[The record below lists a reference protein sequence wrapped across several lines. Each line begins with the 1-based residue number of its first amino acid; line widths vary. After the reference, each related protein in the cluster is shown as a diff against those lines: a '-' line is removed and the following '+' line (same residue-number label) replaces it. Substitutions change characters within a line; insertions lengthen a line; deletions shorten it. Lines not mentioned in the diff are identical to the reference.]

1 MRCRARSLLAWLV
14 IAVAAVTV
22 TGLGLWLP
30 NAASGQSAVLS
41 IDAPPSV
48 PPGGGQFPVTVS
60 VQGVSNLGSY
70 EWQILYDPDVIGF
83 VRVDNGPFL
92 GSTGRQVFCPGRILG
107 EGTVRFGCATYQS
120 ALPGPSGSSVLSTVT
135 FSPVAGGTV
144 DIRFVCAG
152 LTDASDEVISIP
164 VSNVAECMA
173 PFTPTPGP
181 GDTPAPTSTPAPG
194 EPTATPT
201 PTGPLPT
208 LTPVPPGL
216 EAVDLVAGCNAV
228 ASTYPDGTPIGTIAS
243 NVGRTGILTS
253 IWKFDLGTWLGYSP
267 QFPEVSDLT
276 ETEFLDAV
284 FICVNS
290 PGAFVRPVV

>member
-1 MRCRARSLLAWLV
+1 MNYLRRGLLRFV
-14 IAVAAVTV
+14 IIGALALP
-22 TGLGLWLP
+22 GLGLWLP
-30 NAASGQSAVLS
+30 NAASGQSATLTLE
-41 IDAPPSV
+41 APSSV
-48 PPGGGQFPVTVS
+48 PAGGAQFQVTVS
-60 VQGVSNLGSY
+60 VQGVTNLGSY
-70 EWQILYDPDVIGF
+70 EWQILYDPDVMEF
-83 VRVDNGPFL
+83 VSVVNSPFL

-107 EGTVRFGCATYQS
+107 EGTVRFGCATYHS

-152 LTDASDEVISIP
+152 LTDASDEVISIH
-164 VSNVAECMA
+164 VSNVPECVS
-173 PFTPTPGP
+173 PTTPTPGP
-181 GDTPAPTSTPAPG
+181 GDTPVPTSTPTPG
-194 EPTATPT
+194 GPTATAT

-208 LTPVPPGL
+208 LTPVPPGM

-228 ASTYPDGTPIGTIAS
+228 ASTYPDGTPTQTIAS

-253 IWKFDLGTWLGYSP
+253 VWKFDLGTWLGYSP

-276 ETEFLDAV
+276 ETEFLDAL

-290 PGAFVRPVV
+290 PGAFVRPIV